1 MAIEQ
6 RLVQNKKS
14 LVRQWFDML
23 AGTYPLETVRLL
35 KKETSQ
41 FANPVGQTF
50 LVAIGE
56 ILDEFL
62 GQNSAEAMALLLD
75 KVIRIRAIQDFSPS
89 SSLAFIFGLKTI
101 AREVLEEDLTAG
113 VVSREELSD
122 FDLKVDGL
130 ALCAFD
136 VYMRCRENLFEVRM
150 TEVKNRTHR
159 LLKRAEIIAEP
170 GEGSE

>member
-6 RLVQNKKS
+6 RLLQNKKK

-41 FANPVGQTF
+41 FANPVGHTF
-50 LVAIGE
+50 LVAIEE
-56 ILDEFL
+56 ILEEFL
-62 GQNSAEAMALLLD
+62 GQNNAEAMWPLLD

-101 AREVLEEDLTAG
+101 ARELLEQDLASG
-113 VVSREELSD
+113 AVSREELSD
-122 FDLKVDGL
+122 FDRKVDGL

-170 GEGSE
+170 GAGSE

>member
-6 RLVQNKKS
+6 RLLQNKKK

-41 FANPVGQTF
+41 FANPVGHTF
-50 LVAIGE
+50 LVAIEE
-56 ILDEFL
+56 ILEEFL
-62 GQNSAEAMALLLD
+62 GQNNAEAMWPLLD

-101 AREVLEEDLTAG
+101 ALELLEEDLASG
-113 VVSREELSD
+113 VVGREELSD
-122 FDLKVDGL
+122 FDRKVDAL
-130 ALCAFD
+130 ALSAFD

-159 LLKRAEIIAEP
+159 LLKRAQIISEP
-170 GEGSE
+170 EAGSD